1 MQILPAP
8 LRTLSVALLL
18 IGTAP
23 MAHAA
28 WPDDQPIEIVVGF
41 SAGGGT
47 DLMARALAPFIEK
60 RLGGHARVVV
70 LNKPGASGEIANAYV
85 ARAKPDGY
93 TVAVVNVP
101 SFNFLPMYK
110 KTQYR
115 AEDFALVARVVNDPT
130 VLIAK
135 RDVKANSMAAIV
147 DALKKSP
154 KSLSFGYNGVGTNG
168 HLALK
173 QLQNVSG
180 ADPNDV
186 PFKGTSE
193 SKTAVLGSHLDYAFV
208 SAGEMPEL
216 RSGSSDLRAIAQF
229 GTQRSPALPDVPT
242 AAEQGYAVTMTSER
256 GFAAPK
262 GTPADIV
269 ARLQK
274 AVADSVADPAFI
286 KAASNDAP
294 VLAYLPGAEWQASLD
309 KQAPALRA
317 IADKI
322 PKE

>member
-1 MQILPAP
+1 MQRLSAP
-8 LRTLSVALLL
+8 LRNLSAALLL
-18 IGTAP
+18 VGAAP

-85 ARAKPDGY
+85 ARAKADGY
-93 TVAVVNVP
+93 TLAVINVP

-115 AEDFALVARVVNDPT
+115 PEDFALVARVVNDPT
-130 VLIAK
+130 VLISR
-135 RDVKANSMAAIV
+135 RDAQANSLAAII
-147 DALKKSP
+147 DALKRNP
-154 KSLSFGYNGVGTNG
+154 KSLSFGYNGIGTNG

-193 SKTAVLGSHLDYAFV
+193 SKTAVLGGHVNYAFV

-216 RSGSSDLRAIAQF
+216 RTGSSDLRAIAQF
-229 GTQRSPALPDVPT
+229 GTERSPALPDVPT
-242 AAEQGYAVTMTSER
+242 AIEQNYAVTMTSER

-262 GTPADIV
+262 GTAADV
-269 ARLQK
+269 LARLQK
-274 AVADSVADPAFI
+274 AIADSIADPAFI

-294 VLAYLPGAEWQASLD
+294 VLAYLPGAQWQASLD
-309 KQAPALRA
+309 KQVPALRA
-317 IADKI
+317 IADKL

>member
-1 MQILPAP
+1 MKALSTR
-8 LRTLSVALLL
+8 LRTLSAALLL
-18 IGTAP
+18 IGAAP

-93 TVAVVNVP
+93 TLCVVNVP

-110 KTQYR
+110 KTQYHTD
-115 AEDFALVARVVNDPT
+115 DFALVARVVNDPT
-130 VLIAK
+130 VLIAR
-135 RDVKANSMAAIV
+135 RDVKANSLKAVV
-147 DALKKSP
+147 DALKKNP
-154 KSLSFGYNGVGTNG
+154 KSLSFGYNGIGTNG

-173 QLQNVSG
+173 QLQSASAVE
-180 ADPNDV
+180 PNDV

-229 GTQRSPALPDVPT
+229 GTQRSQALPDVPT
-242 AAEQGYAVTMTSER
+242 AAEEGYAVTMTSER

-262 GTPADIV
+262 GTPADVV

-274 AVADSVADPAFI
+274 AVADSIADPAFI

-294 VLAYLPGAEWQASLD
+294 VLAYLPGAAWQASLD

-317 IADKI
+317 IAAQI

>member
-1 MQILPAP
+1 MPRPYAP
-8 LRTLSVALLL
+8 LRALSVAFALASA
-18 IGTAP
+18 AP

-28 WPDDQPIEIVVGF
+28 WPDDQPIEVVVGF

-93 TVAVVNVP
+93 TLAIVNVP
-101 SFNFLPMYK
+101 GFNFLPLYK

-115 AEDFALVARVVNDPT
+115 PEDFTLVARVVNDPT

-135 RDVKANSMAAIV
+135 RDVKATTLAGIV
-147 DALKKSP
+147 EALKKSP
-154 KSLSFGYNGVGTNG
+154 KTLSCGYNGIGTNG

-173 QLQNVSG
+173 QLQNDSG
-180 ADPNDV
+180 ATFNEV

-193 SKTAVLGSHLDYAFV
+193 SKTAVLGGHVDYAFV
-208 SAGEMPEL
+208 SAGEVPEL
-216 RSGSSDLRAIAQF
+216 RSGASDLRAIAQF
-229 GTQRSPALPDVPT
+229 GTQRSQALPDVPT
-242 AAEQGYAVTMTSER
+242 ATETGYAVTMTSER

-262 GTPADIV
+262 GTPADVV

-274 AVADSVADPAFI
+274 AIADSIADPAFI

-294 VLAYLPGAEWQASLD
+294 VLAYLPGAEWQASLS

-317 IADKI
+317 IAAQI

>member
-1 MQILPAP
+1 MPP
-8 LRTLSVALLL
+8 LRTLSAALLF
-18 IGTAP
+18 IAAAP
-23 MAHAA
+23 AAHAA

-93 TVAVVNVP
+93 TLGVINVP

-110 KTQYR
+110 KTQYKP
-115 AEDFALVARVVNDPT
+115 EDFTLVARVVNDPT
-130 VLIAK
+130 VLIA
-135 RDVKANSMAAIV
+135 RSDAKANTLAAIV
-147 DALKKSP
+147 DALKKNP
-154 KSLSFGYNGVGTNG
+154 KSLSFGYNGIGTNG

-173 QLQNVSG
+173 QLQNESG
-180 ADPNDV
+180 AEPNDV

-193 SKTAVLGSHLDYAFV
+193 SKTAVLGSHVDYAFV

-216 RSGSSDLRAIAQF
+216 RSGSSNLRAVAQF
-229 GTQRSPALPDVPT
+229 GTERSKALPDVPT
-242 AAEQGYAVTMTSER
+242 AAEQKYKVTMTSER

-262 GTPADIV
+262 GVPADAV

-274 AVADSVADPAFI
+274 AIADSIADPAFI
-286 KAASNDAP
+286 KAASNDAL
-294 VLAYLPGAEWQASLD
+294 VLAYLPGAEWQASLNQ
-309 KQAPALRA
+309 QAPALRA
-317 IADKI
+317 IADTI